1 MKKKVG
7 ILLIIIFS
15 ILLVLFVL
23 TPQSYIDLIPTTI
36 HAILIIGI
44 SIFLPFGASLIP
56 RDLGLER
63 RNKIRF
69 IYLLVAIIGY
79 FVGVLLKLEHYMGAN
94 IIMICS
100 TLWYCFAFAPLHL
113 KHRYNKWK
121 PLSKSKLE
129 LIMLSHIDFI
139 GFNLIVLG
147 YLFKIMHWP
156 YASML
161 INIGFITVIA
171 GLLAW
176 NIITRNI
183 VFRRKKS
190 EDQLKLQH
198 QEITDSIAYAKRIQ
212 TAILPTDNQVKEHLY
227 NSFILYK
234 PKDVIA
240 GDFYWLEPINNQIF
254 FAAADCT
261 GHGVPGAMV
270 SVVCNNA
277 LNKSVREHQLL
288 DPGKILDQ
296 TKSIITEEFGSSE
309 AEISDGMDIALC
321 KLQEN
326 ELSYAGAHNPLWII
340 RKDSQEVDE
349 IKADKI
355 PIGKYHVDKPFVTH
369 KVTLKAGDTIYI
381 FSDGFSDQF
390 GGIKGKKFKSP
401 NFKKLLLSM
410 QNENLSTQ
418 KKLLQDAFTQW
429 QGDLEQVDDVL
440 VIGFRYS

>member
-15 ILLVLFVL
+15 ILLLLFVL

-69 IYLLVAIIGY
+69 IYLLVAFIGY
-79 FVGVLLKLEHYMGAN
+79 FIGVLFKFEHYMGAN
-94 IIMICS
+94 VIMICS

-156 YASML
+156 FASML
-161 INIGFITVIA
+161 LTIGFITVLA
-171 GLLAW
+171 GLITW
-176 NIITRNI
+176 NIITRSI

-212 TAILPTDNQVKEHLY
+212 TAILPTDNKVKKHLN
-227 NSFILYK
+227 NSFVLYK

-326 ELSYAGAHNPLWII
+326 ELFYAGAHNPLWII
-340 RKDSQEVDE
+340 RNQSQVIEE
-349 IKADKI
+349 IKADKM
-355 PIGKYHVDKPFVTH
+355 PIGKYHLDKPFVTH
-369 KVTLKAGDTIYI
+369 KVSLKAGDSIYI

-390 GGIKGKKFKSP
+390 GGIKGKKLKSA

-418 KKLLQDAFTQW
+418 KNLLEDAFTQW

>member
-1 MKKKVG
+1 MTKKVG
-7 ILLIIIFS
+7 IGLVLVFS
-15 ILLVLFVL
+15 ILLLLFIVA
-23 TPQSYIDLIPTTI
+23 PKSYIDSIPL
-36 HAILIIGI
+36 ALYFILIACI
-44 SIFLPFGASLIP
+44 SLFLPLGASLIP
-56 RDLGLER
+56 FKMELKK
-63 RNKIRF
+63 RNRIR
-69 IYLLVAIIGY
+69 ITYLIIAIAGY
-79 FVGVLLKLEHYMGAN
+79 CVGVLFKLEHLIGAN
-94 IIMICS
+94 VFIICS
-100 TLWYCFAFAPLHL
+100 SLWYCFAFAPLHL

-139 GFNLIVLG
+139 GFNLIVFG

-156 YASML
+156 YANLL

-171 GLLAW
+171 GLIAW

-410 QNENLSTQ
+410 QNENLTTQ